1 MPSAELE
8 DPLLEDPVPP
18 KPGSTFKGVAVELK
32 ELGALTAG
40 FFVSSVSWVI
50 MKTTDTALLGHV
62 GTRYLDASALS
73 DLYTQSTGV
82 FIQGR
87 VLGIFVSQAYGAGNY
102 ALAGAWLQTSYV
114 VLAVVALPV
123 VAAWSCTGLALQLF
137 GVDDAKLRN
146 DAAFYAWVLMACIP
160 ARVGFSQLTQFFS
173 AQKLMRPS
181 YATAPVAMV
190 LNLALGLALVLGV
203 PFPGFKGFG
212 FPACPAVTS
221 GVEFFQLALVVYLF
235 CYRERLQDA
244 CRPDG
249 GWLRLDNVTKERC
262 VAYAKLYVPAA
273 LSIASDFWR
282 VAAIGAVAATLS
294 KDDLGV
300 FNASYRIMWIC
311 LTFIGSL
318 GGAVSTKLGIRLG
331 ADDAAGARK
340 GVYVGLGL
348 ALAILAALALVVVAI
363 PRELGSIFTSD
374 PKLLDVFEE
383 IRVPLATTVFTMNA
397 AVVFERVPMAMGRTR
412 AVLILGFAGSWVGQV
427 PAVLL
432 CVNFW
437 KRDLVAVYTGVSI
450 GYALLTLLLGSL
462 VLSTDYDKYAKEARD
477 RSEMPAT
484 SVNGGDDDA

>member
-123 VAAWSCTGLALQLF
+123 VAAWSCTGLALHLF
-137 GVDDAKLRN
+137 GVNDATLRN

-190 LNLALGLALVLGV
+190 LNLVLGLALVLGV
-203 PFPGFKGFG
+203 PFLGFGGFG

-249 GWLRLDNVTKERC
+249 GWLHLDNVTRDRC

-331 ADDAAGARK
+331 ANDAAGAKK

-374 PKLLDVFEE
+374 PKLLDVFEK

-484 SVNGGDDDA
+484 SVDGDDDA

>member
-1 MPSAELE
+1 
-8 DPLLEDPVPP
+8 
-18 KPGSTFKGVAVELK
+18 
-32 ELGALTAG
+32 
-40 FFVSSVSWVI
+40 
-50 MKTTDTALLGHV
+50 
-62 GTRYLDASALS
+62 
-73 DLYTQSTGV
+73 
-82 FIQGR
+82 
-87 VLGIFVSQAYGAGNY
+87 
-102 ALAGAWLQTSYV
+102 
-114 VLAVVALPV
+114 
-123 VAAWSCTGLALQLF
+123 
-137 GVDDAKLRN
+137 
-146 DAAFYAWVLMACIP
+146 
-160 ARVGFSQLTQFFS
+160 
-173 AQKLMRPS
+173 
-181 YATAPVAMV
+181 MV

-221 GVEFFQLALVVYLF
+221 GVEFVQLALVVYLF

-249 GWLRLDNVTKERC
+249 GWLHLGNVTRERC

-300 FNASYRIMWIC
+300 FNASYSIMWIF

-331 ADDAAGARK
+331 ADDAAGAKR

-348 ALAILAALALVVVAI
+348 ALAILVALALVVVAI

-374 PKLLDVFEE
+374 PTLLDVFEK

-462 VLSTDYDKYAKEARD
+462 VLSTDY
-477 RSEMPAT
+477 
-484 SVNGGDDDA
+484 

>member
-18 KPGSTFKGVAVELK
+18 KPGSTFKSVAVELK

-137 GVDDAKLRN
+137 GVNDATLRN

-190 LNLALGLALVLGV
+190 LNLVLGLALVLGV
-203 PFPGFKGFG
+203 PFPGFDGFG

-249 GWLRLDNVTKERC
+249 GWLHLDNVTRERC

-331 ADDAAGARK
+331 ADDAAGAKK

-374 PKLLDVFEE
+374 PKLLDVFEK

>member
-123 VAAWSCTGLALQLF
+123 VAAWSCTGLALHLF

-190 LNLALGLALVLGV
+190 LNLVLGLALVLGV
-203 PFPGFKGFG
+203 PFLGFKGFG

-249 GWLRLDNVTKERC
+249 GWLHLDNVTRDRC

-331 ADDAAGARK
+331 ADDAAGAKK

-348 ALAILAALALVVVAI
+348 ALAILVALALVVVAI

-374 PKLLDVFEE
+374 PKLLDVFEK

-484 SVNGGDDDA
+484 SVNGDDDA

>member
-18 KPGSTFKGVAVELK
+18 KPGSTFKGVAVELR

-123 VAAWSCTGLALQLF
+123 VAAWSCTGLALRLF
-137 GVDDAKLRN
+137 GVDDATLRN

-190 LNLALGLALVLGV
+190 LNLVLGLALVLGV
-203 PFPGFKGFG
+203 PFLGFDGFG

-249 GWLRLDNVTKERC
+249 GWLHLDNVTRERC

-331 ADDAAGARK
+331 ANDAAGAKK

-374 PKLLDVFEE
+374 PTLLDVFEE

-484 SVNGGDDDA
+484 SVNGDDDDA

>member
-137 GVDDAKLRN
+137 GVDDATLRN

-203 PFPGFKGFG
+203 PFPGFGGFG

-249 GWLRLDNVTKERC
+249 GWSRLDNVTRDRC
-262 VAYAKLYVPAA
+262 VAYAKLYAPAA

-331 ADDAAGARK
+331 ADDAAGAKK

-348 ALAILAALALVVVAI
+348 ALAILVALALVVVAI

-374 PKLLDVFEE
+374 PTLLDVFEK

-412 AVLILGFAGSWVGQV
+412 AVLILGFAGSWAGQV

-484 SVNGGDDDA
+484 SANGDDDA